1 MKQTLRSAL
10 FLGVLLALSSCAK
23 EEFATNKGTQ
33 STSTSSAVS
42 SSLKLCSQSTLV
54 SPKVDILMLWDN
66 STSFNIVRPETRAS
80 MGNLITA
87 VSERFDY
94 HILSAPLISVGS
106 TTLSSAQLVVKNN
119 AGLTTDAINIIKS
132 KEVAAQSLS
141 FPLSASGSEPGVDRA
156 IQIIEQNRANGIFRQ
171 DAYTMVI
178 VISNEDDDSCETS
191 TNAAYNCS
199 FNTWKPL
206 MDQKVAK
213 LLTLKTSLNSSMM
226 RFINISPLTPGGCSL
241 DGTNVG
247 ENFRYRMVA
256 NALYSANPAYQ
267 DHLSPDVS
275 GAFDSYNLCNKNFS
289 SIFAGIESSIKQ
301 TLILHKYDYW
311 PVAGKDVSLDPDSI
325 RVVRTDGKI
334 LANRTGETSPSDGYS
349 YVGVQNRNTRYAP
362 TAGEPFDGKMIQLH
376 GVDGND
382 KVVYPE
388 CLTVT
393 YSAEKVTYGY
403 YYLPNKPVE
412 SSIEVKLNGA
422 IVPKSASNGWDLMAG
437 LRYSNDKDIDPN
449 LKIVNMPG
457 GTPSGYFIR
466 FNGSYKVKNTTAN
479 NFQVFYTSAAN

>member
-1 MKQTLRSAL
+1 
-10 FLGVLLALSSCAK
+10 
-23 EEFATNKGTQ
+23 
-33 STSTSSAVS
+33 
-42 SSLKLCSQSTLV
+42 
-54 SPKVDILMLWDN
+54 
-66 STSFNIVRPETRAS
+66 
-80 MGNLITA
+80 
-87 VSERFDY
+87 
-94 HILSAPLISVGS
+94 
-106 TTLSSAQLVVKNN
+106 
-119 AGLTTDAINIIKS
+119 
-132 KEVAAQSLS
+132 
-141 FPLSASGSEPGVDRA
+141 
-156 IQIIEQNRANGIFRQ
+156 
-171 DAYTMVI
+171 
-178 VISNEDDDSCETS
+178 
-191 TNAAYNCS
+191 
-199 FNTWKPL
+199 
-206 MDQKVAK
+206 
-213 LLTLKTSLNSSMM
+213 
-226 RFINISPLTPGGCSL
+226 
-241 DGTNVG
+241 
-247 ENFRYRMVA
+247 MVA